1 MSHGRREPK
10 LVLEFVWLVKNGDLA
25 SGAVIIT
32 SPCVFNSCGQA
43 FFILPGRQSVSE
55 SVFSEK

>member
-1 MSHGRREPK
+1 M
-10 LVLEFVWLVKNGDLA
+10 LEFIWLVKNGDLA

-32 SPCVFNSCGQA
+32 SPCVFNSCGQT